1 MKFPF
6 IKRPSIFKKL
16 FLLAFL
22 VAAVP
27 IGLSWVYFIYVGN
40 GLGSQIDLPF
50 VYYGLFILTLCLALI
65 GAYYFSRQIS
75 RPITQFKNSA
85 LEIARGNF
93 DHKISIDSDDE
104 IGKLAKIFDY
114 MIEEFRK
121 QHIQGSLSQKKQ
133 IETIL
138 QEIGDGVIVTDANN
152 KILRINSVAIKWFN
166 LDENSEKKPIRDLIK
181 DETLVNCIEEI
192 GSNGKKKNATIE
204 ITISPAGETKPRILQ
219 ALASRIEN
227 DEGVGAEMN
236 NIKGLIGVATIF
248 RDITREKEID
258 RLKTELV
265 SLVAH
270 EFRSPLTCISGFSE
284 LLLDETITRDQSEEY
299 ASIILKESNRLSEL
313 INKFLDISKICGS
326 ESSEIPNPVSS
337 IPI

>member
-6 IKRPSIFKKL
+6 IKRLSIFKKL

-27 IGLSWVYFIYVGN
+27 IGLSWIYFIYVGN

-50 VYYGLFILTLCLALI
+50 VYYGLFILTLCLAVI

-85 LEIARGNF
+85 IEIARGNF

-152 KILRINSVAIKWFN
+152 KILRINSVASKWFN
-166 LDENSEKKPIRDLIK
+166 LDENSE
-181 DETLVNCIEEI
+181 
-192 GSNGKKKNATIE
+192 
-204 ITISPAGETKPRILQ
+204 
-219 ALASRIEN
+219 
-227 DEGVGAEMN
+227 
-236 NIKGLIGVATIF
+236 
-248 RDITREKEID
+248 
-258 RLKTELV
+258 
-265 SLVAH
+265 
-270 EFRSPLTCISGFSE
+270 
-284 LLLDETITRDQSEEY
+284 
-299 ASIILKESNRLSEL
+299 
-313 INKFLDISKICGS
+313 
-326 ESSEIPNPVSS
+326 
-337 IPI
+337 